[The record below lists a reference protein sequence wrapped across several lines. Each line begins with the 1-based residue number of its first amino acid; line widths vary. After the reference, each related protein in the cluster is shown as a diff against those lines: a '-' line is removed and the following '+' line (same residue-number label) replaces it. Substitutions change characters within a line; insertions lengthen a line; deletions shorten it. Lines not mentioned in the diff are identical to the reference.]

1 MPHRRAGSPASAAVA
16 GRLGF
21 VLRFRSSR
29 ARARRRRLTTPARAR
44 SLARN
49 CTARPGVES
58 RRVALTQLRVR
69 KSQSVPRRVRKSR
82 FVPPTGAKTG
92 LRTPKAVAGRAPSR
106 VSAGRVIRHRSGRVR
121 KWQSVPPP
129 DTKTGLRTRAS
140 RKTVLPPVLLADPFI
155 VRGVFRHSTPGW
167 KRGSRT
173 SPPWLPGISPFF
185 APLSV
190 PEPRVCRK
198 SKRRNGL

>member
-58 RRVALTQLRVR
+58 RWVALTQLRVR
-69 KSQSVPRRVRKSR
+69 KSQAVPRRVRKSR

-155 VRGVFRHSTPGW
+155 VRGVFRHSAPGW
-167 KRGSRT
+167 KGGPKRHPLGYLGFR
-173 SPPWLPGISPFF
+173 PF
-185 APLSV
+185 APMGL